1 MKGKNRTISPRDWKK
16 RMLLK
21 CINNSPGI
29 RYRELLR
36 VTGFPNGVMAYHLRI
51 LEKFKQMKVSRQYR
65 KITRY
70 YPLKTTAKESHVIEF
85 MKRPTDR
92 RIIEFILK
100 HERCKFKDIER
111 YIKRASSTVSWHLSR
126 LRDAGI
132 ISMRHQTYSLNNR
145 TLVISVMNKVK
156 E

>member
-1 MKGKNRTISPRDWKK
+1 MKGKNRIISSRDWKK
-16 RMLLK
+16 KMLLK

-70 YPLKTTAKESHVIEF
+70 YPLKTTAKDV
-85 MKRPTDR
+85 
-92 RIIEFILK
+92 L
-100 HERCKFKDIER
+100 
-111 YIKRASSTVSWHLSR
+111 
-126 LRDAGI
+126 
-132 ISMRHQTYSLNNR
+132 
-145 TLVISVMNKVK
+145 
-156 E
+156 